1 MASEEWQKQSPIAE
15 EQKTGILLE
24 DTLSLDLN
32 EEELNKSLDA
42 KIAASRSY
50 YKQTLNFW
58 KKMEEAENIW
68 LGHQLDEEEMYPW
81 QLPYVDNVIF
91 RDIETII
98 PIAVSRVPQPQVVPA
113 QDTPQSKQL
122 AGDLEKQLE
131 YGFSMRRENM
141 RSKVRLALRHLML
154 YRLGVIK
161 WLWDENLGEAGD
173 YTFKVI
179 RPTKLYAFDHTTPN
193 PAKLDF
199 IVELVSESA
208 KQAAIKFPSKKD
220 ELYQQLDIKRESD
233 EDKTFTY
240 EEVHFTYYDK
250 SSKSQEGLLWRYKGN
265 ILNKMKDPNW
275 DYKGEEAPMQQPMQQ
290 PPMGQPPTGMAPEMA
305 MAGQRM
311 GQPMQPQL
319 GMEQPAM
326 GMPPTGEGVFTPQL
340 GQFGP
345 EEGKTIYRNFL
356 ENPEKPYIFLNYLNL
371 GKQLV
376 DDTSLLFQS
385 WPMQR
390 TSNKRGMQIT
400 EMADNAQGKLAI
412 STDYISAENAELIT
426 DDPKEHLIGT
436 GRVQDGVSRLPGQA
450 PDASLFNDKVHNLTE
465 IDNLMG
471 THSTT
476 RGERQQQETLGGRQI
491 LREGDFGRIDDLVQE
506 AIEPAFSKAFQ
517 VATHLMKLR
526 YTEPHYAKLT
536 GADGQFDL
544 ITFSQD
550 SIEDGIEVTVTAGSS
565 LPVDKVFRRAEAL
578 ELAAQKAIAL
588 DDLYERLGWENPK
601 ESALKVLTFNLN
613 PMVYAQ
619 VLASGKTFSQ
629 AMTENPNLLAP
640 PMMPGAAPGAEGEQ
654 APPGEAP
661 PEEEGGEDLAQAEQT
676 LKRLQDFVQSEGFQQ
691 LSPEKQQEVIKQMR
705 DYNEVVRRAAV

>member
-1 MASEEWQKQSPIAE
+1 MASEEWQKQSPISE

-24 DTLSLDLN
+24 DILSLDLN

-42 KIAASRSY
+42 KISASRAY
-50 YKQTLNFW
+50 YKNTLNFW

-68 LGHQLDEEEMYPW
+68 LGHQLDEDEMYPW

-98 PIAVSRVPQPQVVPA
+98 PIAVSRVPAPQVVPA
-113 QDTPQSKQL
+113 QDTPESKQL

-141 RSKVRLALRHLML
+141 RSKVRMALRHLMI

-161 WLWDENLGEAGD
+161 YLWDENLGETGD

-179 RPTKLYAFDHTTPN
+179 RPTKLYAFDHSTPYPN
-193 PAKLDF
+193 KLDF

-208 KQAAIKFPSKKD
+208 KQAAKKFPGKKD
-220 ELYQQLDIKRESD
+220 ELYQMLDIKRESD

-240 EEVHFTYYDK
+240 EEVWFSYFDN
-250 SSKSQEGLLWRYKGN
+250 EGLPQECVLWRYKDT
-265 ILNKMKDPNW
+265 ILKKMKNPNW
-275 DYKGEEAPMQQPMQQ
+275 DYKGEESMGEPAAPAGLTPATPQMSPEIGMAQERMGV
-290 PPMGQPPTGMAPEMA
+290 PPMGGTMQPPGMPMQGAPE
-305 MAGQRM
+305 
-311 GQPMQPQL
+311 
-319 GMEQPAM
+319 E
-326 GMPPTGEGVFTPQL
+326 TGVFTPQVEL
-340 GQFGP
+340 QQP
-345 EEGKTIYRNFL
+345 KSIYRNFL
-356 ENPEKPYIFLNYLNL
+356 ENPEKPYIFMNYLNL

-400 EMADNAQGKLAI
+400 EMADKAQGKLVIDTAFV
-412 STDYISAENAELIT
+412 SAENAELIS
-426 DDPKEHLIGT
+426 DDPNEHILGT
-436 GRVQDGVSRLPGQA
+436 GDVRTGVQRLPGQG
-450 PDASLFNDKVHNLTE
+450 PDASLFNDKVHNLSE

-476 RGERQQQETLGGRQI
+476 RGERQEQETLGGRQI

-506 AIEPAFSKAFQ
+506 AIEPTFAKAFQ

-536 GADGQFDL
+536 GTDGQFDM

-550 SIEDGIEVTVTAGSS
+550 SIEDGIEVMVQAGSS
-565 LPVDKVFRRAEAL
+565 VPIDKVFRRAEAL
-578 ELAAQKAIAL
+578 ELANSKSIAL
-588 DDLYERLGWENPK
+588 DDLYERLGWDNPK
-601 ESALKVLTFNLN
+601 ESALKVLAFNMN

-619 VLASGKTFSQ
+619 VLASGQTFTE
-629 AMTENPNLLAP
+629 AMAANPNLLAP
-640 PMMPGAAPGAEGEQ
+640 PMMPGQPGA
-654 APPGEAP
+654 AP
-661 PEEEGGEDLAQAEQT
+661 PEGAPQEEQGGEQELAQAEQT
-676 LKRLQDFVQSEGFQQ
+676 LKRLQEFVQSDKFQQ
-691 LSPEKQQEVIKQMR
+691 LSPEEQQQVIDQMKE
-705 DYNEVVRRAAV
+705 YNETVKKVAV

>member
-1 MASEEWQKQSPIAE
+1 MASEEWQKQSPISE

-24 DTLSLDLN
+24 DILSIDLN

-50 YKQTLNFW
+50 YKNTLDFW

-98 PIAVSRVPQPQVVPA
+98 PIAVSRVPAPQAIPA
-113 QDTPQSKQL
+113 KDTPESKQL
-122 AGDLEKQLE
+122 AADLEKQLE

-141 RSKVRLALRHLML
+141 RSKVRMALRHLMI

-179 RPTKLYAFDHTTPN
+179 RPTKLYAFDHTTPYPN
-193 PAKLDF
+193 KLDF

-208 KQAAIKFPSKKD
+208 KQAAKKFPNKRD
-220 ELYQQLDIKRESD
+220 ELYQMLDIKRESD

-240 EEVHFTYYDK
+240 EEVWFSYFDK
-250 SSKSQEGLLWRYKGN
+250 EGLPQECVLWRYKDT
-265 ILNKMKDPNW
+265 ILKKMKNPNW
-275 DYKGEEAPMQQPMQQ
+275 DYKGEEAPIEPPAPMMTPQAPEMGVAQQRMGV
-290 PPMGQPPTGMAPEMA
+290 PPMGGAMQPPGMPMQGMAP
-305 MAGQRM
+305 
-311 GQPMQPQL
+311 
-319 GMEQPAM
+319 M
-326 GMPPTGEGVFTPQL
+326 GMPEETGVFTPPMEL
-340 GQFGP
+340 A
-345 EEGKTIYRNFL
+345 EAGKPVFRNFL
-356 ENPEKPYIFLNYLNL
+356 ENPEKPYIFMNYLNL

-400 EMADNAQGKLAI
+400 EMADKAQGKLAI
-412 STDYISAENAELIT
+412 STDFITAENAELIT
-426 DDPKEHLIGT
+426 DDPKEHIIGT
-436 GRVQDGVSRLPGQA
+436 GNVRDGVVTLPGQG

-476 RGERQQQETLGGRQI
+476 RGERNEQETLGGRQI

-506 AIEPAFSKAFQ
+506 AIEPTFAKAFQ

-536 GADGQFDL
+536 GTDGQFDMV
-544 ITFSQD
+544 TFSQD
-550 SIEDGIEVTVTAGSS
+550 SIEDGIEVMVQAGSS

-578 ELAAQKAIAL
+578 ELANSKSIAL
-588 DDLYERLGWENPK
+588 DDLYERLGWDNPK
-601 ESALKVLTFNLN
+601 ESALKVLAFNMN

-619 VLASGKTFSQ
+619 VLSSGQTFTE
-629 AMTENPNLLAP
+629 AMAANPNLLAP
-640 PMMPGAAPGAEGEQ
+640 PMMPGQPGQPGA
-654 APPGEAP
+654 AP
-661 PEEEGGEDLAQAEQT
+661 PEGAPQEEQGGEQELAEAEQT
-676 LKRLQDFVQSEGFQQ
+676 LKRLQEFVQSDKFQQ
-691 LSPEKQQEVIKQMR
+691 LSPEEQQQVIDQMKE
-705 DYNEVVRRAAV
+705 YNETVKKVAV